1 MFSMR
6 MLPCRCVMQFD
17 HHCPVVFSCVGAR
30 NIRSF
35 LSLTFVMHVAQVSFA
50 PSAICHILMGN
61 ASHDLH
67 CRDTALLLVLL
78 ADCS

>member
-1 MFSMR
+1 
-6 MLPCRCVMQFD
+6 MQFD

-35 LSLTFVMHVAQVSFA
+35 LSLTFVMHVAQVSLA

-61 ASHDLH
+61 ASHDLQGH
-67 CRDTALLLVLL
+67 SPPPCPFGRLLLRAL
-78 ADCS
+78 AHRD